1 MVAFFISSPDSNL
14 LRASLVLHSAM
25 IIPRY
30 RLKKETRRTKKDEQ
44 KAKKHKSPIIETSD
58 LKITIFRELFETAAE
73 LM

>member
-1 MVAFFISSPDSNL
+1 
-14 LRASLVLHSAM
+14 M

-44 KAKKHKSPIIETSD
+44 KAKEHKSPNIETSD